1 MRRPA
6 ALLLAAG
13 LAATLATAA
22 EPPRGRHDGRFCVTV
37 AEAAPDCG
45 PVQVDVL
52 RQSRLRVRVAD
63 IVYHLELHSSQL
75 DVVLMHGAMQI
86 DGFVAPYEWIDR
98 ALRFDDLE
106 KRTRYELTLTR

>member
-1 MRRPA
+1 MRGPLVLA
-6 ALLLAAG
+6 VSLAAAG
-13 LAATLATAA
+13 AATAA
-22 EPPRGRHDGRFCVTV
+22 EPPRGRHDARFCVTV

-52 RQSRLRVRVAD
+52 RQRKLRVQVAD

-86 DGFVAPYEWIDR
+86 DGFVAPYEW
-98 ALRFDDLE
+98 AGPLLRFDDVE

>member
-1 MRRPA
+1 MGRLG
-6 ALLLAAG
+6 ALLLATG
-13 LAATLATAA
+13 LAAAAAAA

-86 DGFVAPYEWIDR
+86 DGFVAPYEWLDQ